1 MKKQLTLMLALG
13 LATTG
18 RHEAKTPSYYEN
30 IVASCKKQSQADA
43 LEALQALPVA
53 DQRIVMKMIA
63 EGLGKN
69 PSDFQKFLP
78 LAINVHANDRA
89 STRRWM
95 VGSGVVT
102 AAVVGL
108 FSFLT
113 VTNKYAPHE
122 VLDHPEMQGLAGIV
136 ALAGLSTA
144 GHFFSLIF
152 RSTPNALSGFTF
164 KQLLKAARA
173 NA

>member
-18 RHEAKTPSYYEN
+18 MHAAKTQSYYDN

-63 EGLGKN
+63 EGLSKN
-69 PSDFQKFLP
+69 PADFKKFLP
-78 LAINVHANDRA
+78 LAMCVHANDRA

-95 VGSGVVT
+95 VGSGVAT
-102 AAVVGL
+102 AAAVGL
-108 FSFLT
+108 YSYLVRT
-113 VTNKYAPHE
+113 KYASDE
-122 VLDHPEMQGLAGIV
+122 VFTKPEIQGLIGIA
-136 ALAGLSTA
+136 ALGGLSTV
-144 GHFFSLIF
+144 GHFLSLLF
-152 RSTPNALSGFTF
+152 RSTPNPLSGFTF
-164 KQLLKAARA
+164 KQLLKAARE